1 MNMKAASAI
10 FLAAAVLLLP
20 RIALS
25 EMTILEEAVEE
36 AQVELLV
43 KEDLTGTA
51 VVRPCRSCA
60 PLRLKVTPQTRL
72 IANGK
77 DRPLQAGPARISKK
91 AVVFYRPE
99 ENTVTRIVWR

>member
-20 RIALS
+20 RIAYS

-36 AQVELLV
+36 AQVELLIN
-43 KEDLTGTA
+43 EDLSGTA
-51 VVRPCRSCA
+51 VVRPCHSCE
-60 PLRLKVTPQTRL
+60 PLRFKVTPQTRL

-77 DRPLQAGPARISKK
+77 DRPLQAGPARLSKK

-99 ENTVTRIVWR
+99 DNAVTRIVWR